1 MSAPNR
7 PPTRPDPAAPD
18 GDATQPDQGP
28 DSDDAAARVE
38 AMLRPEKPLEVFRW
52 VVTAV
57 ILGLLAWGLSAD
69 IRWNRLVGAIPEF
82 LNIMWLMFKD
92 PDWSALP
99 GLLSA
104 MWESIAIAWLGTVL
118 ATVVAIPM
126 SFLAAENLVPKPV
139 SVITRQVFNILRAIP
154 ELILAVAFIPVFG
167 LNART
172 GVMAIAVGSV
182 GTLGKLCYEII
193 EGLDDGPIE
202 AADAVGSTGVQ
213 RLRWGV
219 LPQVVPELASF
230 AMYRFEVNIRAS
242 AVLGVVGAGG
252 IGTLLS
258 QYISFKVWD
267 RAGLALVVVILATIA
282 VDAVSGRIRR
292 RIVAGPGGSIHM
304 TTIDPQAMDAAKVL
318 APDEQPG
325 APA

>member
-1 MSAPNR
+1 MSIPSSHD
-7 PPTRPDPAAPD
+7 TRPG
-18 GDATQPDQGP
+18 GDQRRDDGP
-28 DSDDAAARVE
+28 DPRARADE
-38 AMLRPEKPLEVFRW
+38 LIRPERPMEVFRW

-57 ILGLLAWGLSAD
+57 ILVLLVWGLSAE
-69 IRWNRLVGAIPEF
+69 IKWSRLVEAVPEF
-82 LNIMWLMFKD
+82 FNITWLMFRD

-99 GLLSA
+99 GLFRS

-118 ATVVAIPM
+118 ATVVAIPL
-126 SFLAAENLVPKPV
+126 SFLAAENLVPRWV
-139 SVITRQVFNILRAIP
+139 AFVTRQVFNVLRAIP

-167 LNART
+167 LSPRT

-193 EGLDDGPIE
+193 EGLDRGPIE
-202 AADAVGSTGVQ
+202 ASDAVGGTAVQ

-219 LPQVVPELASF
+219 LPQVMPELASF

-267 RAGLALVVVILATIA
+267 RAGLALVVVIVATIA

-292 RIVAGPGGSIHM
+292 RIVAGPDA
-304 TTIDPQAMDAAKVL
+304 TIDATVDPDALAAGAARAKE
-318 APDEQPG
+318 PSQ
-325 APA
+325 

>member
-1 MSAPNR
+1 VSHPEMDTDVESSR
-7 PPTRPDPAAPD
+7 QER
-18 GDATQPDQGP
+18 
-28 DSDDAAARVE
+28 AAAAV
-38 AMLRPEKPLEVFRW
+38 RPEKGMEVFRW
-52 VVTAV
+52 VVTMVVVA
-57 ILGLLAWGLSAD
+57 LLAWGLTAD
-69 IRWNRLVGAIPEF
+69 IRFNRLLGAIPAF
-82 LNIMWLMFKD
+82 GRILWLMFRD

-99 GLLSA
+99 GLVSA

-118 ATVVAIPM
+118 ATIVSIPM
-126 SFLAAENLVPKPV
+126 AFLAAENLAPRPV
-139 SVITRQVFNILRAIP
+139 VFVVRQVFNVLRAIP

-167 LNART
+167 LTART

-193 EGLDDGPIE
+193 EGLDRGPIE
-202 AADAVGSTGVQ
+202 AADAVGATSPQ

-219 LPQVVPELASF
+219 LPQVMPELASF

-258 QYISFKVWD
+258 QYISFKVWE
-267 RAGLALVVVILATIA
+267 RAGIALVVVIVATIA

-292 RIVAGPGGSIHM
+292 RIVTGPDGTVDDSSIDPDALGEASIIVHDRGGGPGGAG
-304 TTIDPQAMDAAKVL
+304 DQ
-318 APDEQPG
+318 
-325 APA
+325 

>member
-1 MSAPNR
+1 MSLHPDTR
-7 PPTRPDPAAPD
+7 QPT
-18 GDATQPDQGP
+18 GQDAVDRV
-28 DSDDAAARVE
+28 DAMV
-38 AMLRPEKPLEVFRW
+38 RPEKPTEVFRW

-57 ILGLLAWGLSAD
+57 VLALFAWGLTAD
-69 IRWNRLVGAIPEF
+69 IRWNRLVDAIPEF
-82 LNIMWLMFKD
+82 INILWLMFRD

-99 GLLSA
+99 GLVSA

-118 ATVVAIPM
+118 ATVVAVPM
-126 SFLAAENLVPKPV
+126 AFLAAENLSPRPV
-139 SVITRQVFNILRAIP
+139 VFLVRQVFNVLRAVP

-167 LNART
+167 LSART

-193 EGLDDGPIE
+193 EGLDGGPLE
-202 AADAVGSTGVQ
+202 AADATGATGVQ

-219 LPQVVPELASF
+219 LPQVMPELASF

-258 QYISFKVWD
+258 QYITFKVWD
-267 RAGLALVVVILATIA
+267 RAGLALVVVIAATIL
-282 VDAVSGRIRR
+282 VDLASGRIRR
-292 RIVAGPGGSIHM
+292 RIVAGPDGTG
-304 TTIDPQAMDAAKVL
+304 TQADIDPDAL
-318 APDEQPG
+318 AEATADATRDLG
-325 APA
+325 GN

>member
-1 MSAPNR
+1 MSSPS
-7 PPTRPDPAAPD
+7 PHDTRPGGDRRRDDDPDPRARA
-18 GDATQPDQGP
+18 DA
-28 DSDDAAARVE
+28 
-38 AMLRPEKPLEVFRW
+38 LIRPERPMEVFRW
-52 VVTAV
+52 AVTV
-57 ILGLLAWGLSAD
+57 IILVLLVWGLSAD
-69 IRWNRLVGAIPEF
+69 IKWSRLVGAVPEF
-82 LNIMWLMFKD
+82 FNITWLMFRD

-99 GLLSA
+99 GLLRA

-126 SFLAAENLVPKPV
+126 SFLAAENLVPRWV
-139 SVITRQVFNILRAIP
+139 AFATRQVFNVLRAIP

-167 LNART
+167 LSPRT

-193 EGLDDGPIE
+193 EGLDRGPIE
-202 AADAVGSTGVQ
+202 ASDAVGGTAAQ

-219 LPQVVPELASF
+219 LPQVMPELASF

-267 RAGLALVVVILATIA
+267 RAGLALVVVIVATIA

-292 RIVAGPGGSIHM
+292 RIVAGPDG
-304 TTIDPQAMDAAKVL
+304 TLEATVDPDAL
-318 APDEQPG
+318 AAGTARTKEPSQ
-325 APA
+325 